1 MTALLPI
8 LRAVLALAVVLVVGL
23 AAGCGDDEEAPTG
36 GGAANEAQEPYKIG
50 IFAPLSGF
58 AAADGRSAVDSAQL
72 AVDQINE
79 AGGIDGRNLELVV
92 QDDASKPDQ
101 AASLAQKLAGDDSI
115 AIGVSGS
122 YSAQTR
128 AAAPIFARNDKV
140 MIAAYAVDPEITQ
153 VGEQIWRVGELASV
167 QGRVAGELVTGNLR
181 AQRIAI
187 LTVDNDYGA
196 ALTSAFRE
204 YVDQQGAQV
213 VYESKFAL
221 DEGDFRTVLRSIK
234 GRNPDVLFAP
244 GYYNNAADI
253 ASQAEEVGLQAQLV
267 GVEGYD
273 SPKFLELAGDSAN
286 GVIFTT
292 ELNRDSDKEAVKEY
306 MRAYQRETGREADA
320 VGAETYDAVLLA
332 AEALRQAGSA
342 ETDAL
347 IEALQGIQAL
357 EASVTEITGFS
368 ENRNAIRD
376 GLSQVVRDGE
386 FGFHAEFTDPELIQ
400 PE

>member
-1 MTALLPI
+1 MTSLLPT
-8 LRAVLALAVVLVVGL
+8 LRVMLAIVLALVVGL
-23 AAGCGDDEEAPTG
+23 ATGCGGDEETPTG
-36 GGAANEAQEPYKIG
+36 DGAAGEAQEPYKIG

-58 AAADGRSAVDSAQL
+58 AAADGRSAVDSARL
-72 AVDQINE
+72 AIDQVNE
-79 AGGIDGRNLELVV
+79 AGGIDGRQLELVV

-101 AASLAQKLAGDDSI
+101 AASIAQKLAGDDSI

-181 AQRIAI
+181 AERIAV

-196 ALTSAFRE
+196 ALTSAFTE
-204 YVDQQGAQV
+204 YVDQQGAEI

-221 DEGDFRTVLRSIK
+221 DEDNFRTVLRNIQR
-234 GRNPDVLFAP
+234 RNPDVLFAP

-253 ASQAEEVGLQAQLV
+253 ASQAEEVGLEAQLV

-306 MRAYQRETGREADA
+306 MSAYEEETGREADA

-332 AEALRQAGSA
+332 VEALRQAGSA

-347 IEALQGIQAL
+347 IEALKGIQAI
-357 EASVTEITGFS
+357 EDSVTEITGFS
-368 ENRNAIRD
+368 PNRNAIRN
-376 GLSQVVRDGE
+376 GLAQVVRDGE
-386 FGFHAEFTDPELIQ
+386 FRFYAEFTDPELIR